1 MAADDVQQFL
11 KRAAE
16 VRLARCTP
24 AQRERRE
31 LVTRRNE
38 AIARG
43 VVRGPNAPKDGTF
56 GGVRKS

>member
-1 MAADDVQQFL
+1 MADNVQQFL

-16 VRLARCTP
+16 VRLTRCTP
-24 AQRERRE
+24 AQRKRRE
-31 LVTRRNE
+31 LVTARNE

-56 GGVRKS
+56 GGVAGGR